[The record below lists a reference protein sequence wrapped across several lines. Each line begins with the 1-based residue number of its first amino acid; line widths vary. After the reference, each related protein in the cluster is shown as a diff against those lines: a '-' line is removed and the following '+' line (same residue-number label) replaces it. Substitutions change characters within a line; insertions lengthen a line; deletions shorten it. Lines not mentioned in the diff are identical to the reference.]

1 MAKFKDTEVL
11 TKQVYL
17 NIKQGDSVE
26 TRTMPTAQALQV
38 YGEKEVVFIYEPRYT
53 SEQTMQ
59 EPAIVKRARKDGI
72 VPKDTRKDGVTD
84 VILA

>member
-26 TRTMPTAQALQV
+26 TKTMPTAQALQV
-38 YGEKEVVFIYEPRYT
+38 YGEKEVVFIYEPRYM
-53 SEQTMQ
+53 EGHAMP
-59 EPAIVKRARKDGI
+59 EPEIVKKARKDGI
-72 VPKDTRKDGVTD
+72 IPKDTRREGITD